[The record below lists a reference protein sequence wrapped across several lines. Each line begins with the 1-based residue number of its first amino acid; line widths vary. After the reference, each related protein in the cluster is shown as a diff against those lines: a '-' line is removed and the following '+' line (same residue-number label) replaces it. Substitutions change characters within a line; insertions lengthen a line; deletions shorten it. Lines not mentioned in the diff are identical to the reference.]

1 MNEKD
6 EPLFSELEEYLRC
19 LDFDPAWITFN
30 PVEQMLNIYV
40 KDTGYLEDHVTQNI
54 SDDYMGLA
62 IRNKWNELAASH
74 NYLNEVSDN
83 VEVMVQNFAKKYLIF
98 LTESCTNAILA
109 KLRDSK
115 LAVKPVHFFCGAT
128 ACYTIIYSNLHEYE
142 QSIVTGSVFKL
153 MDIIDDALIAAD
165 TLNLYKHRT
174 VKLEILHMDMPGLEI
189 FGMDTQF
196 WPESN

>member
-1 MNEKD
+1 MKHVDKTCFARELWAHYFDCD
-6 EPLFSELEEYLRC
+6 E
-19 LDFDPAWITFN
+19 A
-30 PVEQMLNIYV
+30 
-40 KDTGYLEDHVTQNI
+40 
-54 SDDYMGLA
+54 LA
-62 IRNKWNELAASH
+62 RPRAIGEARTVHLGHAAAC
-74 NYLNEVSDN
+74 DKAN

-98 LTESCTNAILA
+98 LTESCTNSILA

-115 LAVKPVHFFCGAT
+115 LPVKPVHFFCGAT

-189 FGMDTQF
+189 FGMDAQF